1 MLASRAPLKAVDD
14 GSTSSRQVVAEESS
28 QYPQVVA
35 VEHRLHLLLEVE
47 EGVSSRYL
55 PTLEELPISI
65 HQFQY
70 YRSST
75 DHS

>member
-14 GSTSSRQVVAEESS
+14 GSTSSRQVVVESS